1 MTDTVEK
8 RQSDEIVSERI
19 RFACNSLGMSAADAD
34 NMAQRAIVS
43 RAKANVKI
51 GPDD

>member
-1 MTDTVEK
+1 MTDTAEK

-19 RFACNSLGMSAADAD
+19 RFACNSLGMSDADAD

-43 RAKANVKI
+43 RAKTNVKI
-51 GPDD
+51 GQED